1 MSSNFKEQC
10 RIEFRN
16 GTLIFYCENCPLYSD
31 NKLTRECLSRQ
42 LQSLYLKLGLDFDME
57 NIKHIVMVKGR
68 RRRLPGVFSVRVF
81 KALYEIYACKLRV
94 KSLDLRHFIHDPLNT
109 TLVNLAKKDGHVLKI
124 LKKYD
129 LLDDFISMLSANI
142 VFTEKVYSIFSQENV
157 EGPSSEGYRKLV
169 EEYEV
174 FPYTVKI
181 VECRS
186 ETFYEVSI
194 TSSVENLLPLI
205 ELICDQVR
213 GLVSDSFIRRSFNDF
228 IDESVATVKRLL
240 MKNTL
245 DTLDD
250 YAIDRIALL
259 TVFRCLRLD
268 PILSLL
274 LDDNVDEFF
283 INSPMDRIVVEH
295 VKYGRCLSNIVACSD
310 LVNVLKLKCIIDSRK
325 DLTEVNPST
334 RAEFFS
340 RFFSA
345 RVTIDIPPLAVN
357 GPYVIFRK
365 IKESLLPIYKLIDLN
380 TLDAKMCALLILSLY
395 TKRNMA
401 IVGEPKAGKTTLMN
415 ALRMLTPNWWRKI
428 VIEETIESLGYL
440 YDGSLLYKL
449 YGGYTFSGEKL
460 SESVKVLHRSPDI
473 VFLGEVYTEEH
484 SKAFFQLLSSGVQCV
499 CTFHART
506 PQSAISKWINH
517 HRVPEEELA
526 NLDLLVHISN
536 VSLGNKPMRRIISI
550 GEISHSEKL
559 SYKPIFAYIPSY
571 DAFKQVVDIRNT
583 RLAKK
588 IHGQYGLPLSD
599 LASILDRIEKIIQA
613 RPSPEVFCKH
623 ILSILNEQRSHG

>member
-1 MSSNFKEQC
+1 MSSDFKEQC
-10 RIEFRN
+10 RVEFRN
-16 GTLIFYCENCPLYSD
+16 GTLIFYCESCPLYSN

-42 LQSLYLKLGLDFDME
+42 LLSLYLKLGLDFDME
-57 NIKHIVMVKGR
+57 SIKHIIMVKGR
-68 RRRLPGVFSVRVF
+68 RRKLSGSFGVRVF
-81 KALYEIYACKLRV
+81 KALYKIYAYKLRA
-94 KSLDLRHFIHDPLNT
+94 KSPDLRRFLHDPLNT

-142 VFTEKVYSIFSQENV
+142 IFTEKVYNVFSQEDVGFSAN
-157 EGPSSEGYRKLV
+157 ESYQELI
-169 EEYEV
+169 EEYEI
-174 FPYTVKI
+174 FPYVI
-181 VECRS
+181 RIIERRS
-186 ETFYEVSI
+186 ETLYEVSMA
-194 TSSVENLLPLI
+194 SNVENLLPLVG
-205 ELICDQVR
+205 LICDQVKD
-213 GLVSDSFIRRSFNDF
+213 LISDLFIRKSFNDF
-228 IDESVATVKRLL
+228 IDESIMTVKRFLI
-240 MKNTL
+240 KNMV
-245 DTLDD
+245 DTLNDQ
-250 YAIDRIALL
+250 AIDKIALL
-259 TVFRCLRLD
+259 TVFKCLRLD
-268 PILSLL
+268 PILPLL

-310 LVNVLKLKCIIDSRK
+310 LVDVLKLKCAIDSRR

-334 RAEFFS
+334 RAEFCS

-357 GPYVIFRK
+357 GPYIIFRK

-380 TLDAKMCALLILSLY
+380 TLDVKMCAFLILGLY

-415 ALRMLTPNWWRKI
+415 ALRMLTPSWWRKI

-484 SKAFFQLLSSGVQCV
+484 SKAFFQLISSGVQCI
-499 CTFHART
+499 CTFHARM

-517 HRVPEEELA
+517 HRIPEEELT

-536 VSLGNKPMRRIISI
+536 VSLGNRPMRRVISI
-550 GEISHSEKL
+550 GEISYSGKL
-559 SYKPIFAYIPSY
+559 SYRPIFAYMPSS
-571 DAFKQVVDIRNT
+571 DSFKQVVNVRNT
-583 RLAKK
+583 KLAKK
-588 IHGQYGLPLSD
+588 LHSQYGFSSSD
-599 LASILDRIEKIIQA
+599 LESILDGIKKTIQERLTPELFYKRIL
-613 RPSPEVFCKH
+613 F
-623 ILSILNEQRSHG
+623 ILNEQRPDG